1 MAINLCMI
9 EHLWSHNAGF
19 GDCFVVVLF
28 QFKCLRKNLWEDS
41 SETGFERALE
51 VSLKQNRK
59 TDCASTT
66 DRPNRKCSE
75 QFSAATKDCNKEP
88 EQVLPRGLTLFC
100 TLPTGSNTCT
110 AGSATLWCL
119 RVMQPTCSQLVRKT
133 SLLHL
138 LPAPNQSSFYECRHG
153 KECSHVL
160 PYKGFHLNP
169 ICLSASLCTGTW
181 RVFLA
186 LPSHI
191 RNSITSI
198 FVGLRK
204 PGMPHPILQPCLLC
218 HSSSWG
224 ST

>member
-1 MAINLCMI
+1 MLVLVTVLWLFYSSLSVSAKICEKTVLKRVLKELWKLVLNKI
-9 EHLWSHNAGF
+9 EKQI
-19 GDCFVVVLF
+19 VLPPLTD
-28 QFKCLRKNLWEDS
+28 QTVSVQSNSQLIQRTVIKCLSRCCQGVWHCSVPCPQGVTPALQAVPLS
-41 SETGFERALE
+41 GVSE
-51 VSLKQNRK
+51 S
-59 TDCASTT
+59 
-66 DRPNRKCSE
+66 
-75 QFSAATKDCNKEP
+75 
-88 EQVLPRGLTLFC
+88 
-100 TLPTGSNTCT
+100 
-110 AGSATLWCL
+110 
-119 RVMQPTCSQLVRKT
+119 CSQLALSWWGR
-133 SLLHL
+133 LHSFIYC
-138 LPAPNQSSFYECRHG
+138 LPQIRAVFMNAGMG
-153 KECSHVL
+153 KNAVL